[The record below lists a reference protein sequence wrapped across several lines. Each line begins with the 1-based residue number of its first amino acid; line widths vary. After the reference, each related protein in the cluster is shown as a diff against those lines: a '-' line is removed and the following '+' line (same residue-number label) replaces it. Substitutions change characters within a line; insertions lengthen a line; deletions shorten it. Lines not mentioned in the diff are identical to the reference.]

1 MLNKHE
7 LPVPK
12 EEMEKVDTLRY
23 SWSKLQAL
31 ASEVSSN
38 LLEVQPNF
46 RTGLIDNVKTFV
58 EDCKNFYTQYETVSI
73 KVTVTYMWR
82 G

>member
-31 ASEVSSN
+31 ASEISSQ
-38 LLEVQPNF
+38 LLQIQPQF
-46 RTGLIDNVKTFV
+46 RTELIDNVQTFV
-58 EDCKNFYTQYETVSI
+58 QDCTNFYSSYEDVSNYLI
-73 KVTVTYMWR
+73 VVIAK